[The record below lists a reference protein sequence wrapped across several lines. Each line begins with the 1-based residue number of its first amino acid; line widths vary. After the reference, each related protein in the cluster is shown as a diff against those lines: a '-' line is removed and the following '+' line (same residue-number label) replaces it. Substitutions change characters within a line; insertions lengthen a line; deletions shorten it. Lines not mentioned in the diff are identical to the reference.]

1 MDAEAVLRP
10 HLLTTDHVLGCAE
23 NDGRV
28 ARTEVHTIRAEVDAA
43 MVTTPA
49 SREAKI
55 RFLAEQKFPDPY
67 GARLRRRRLTQ
78 LRSSADIQAEQYLEA
93 LNHLSD
99 SELEKHYENALSAI
113 RAEADREEAARAF
126 NQPHANADVSR
137 WAQMPYWTLD
147 EAVALSLGRDPRFVN
162 WETVQQLVA
171 SSRFAFRF
179 ADQREIVNRAR
190 TMGQLRERT
199 TPATFI
205 AWAERMQFPMPDELV
220 NAVKSVGNPAP
231 DWKKLFEQSHS
242 QVQALTS
249 RLQEL
254 EREKTPAETAP
265 LDPRERE
272 SLLKLVIGMAIGG
285 YSYEPNA
292 KRSTIVGEIV
302 SDLLLAG
309 MSISEDTVRRHL
321 ASGKELLPK
330 DETE

>member
-1 MDAEAVLRP
+1 
-10 HLLTTDHVLGCAE
+10 
-23 NDGRV
+23 
-28 ARTEVHTIRAEVDAA
+28 

-55 RFLAEQKFPDPY
+55 RFLVEQKFPDPY

-78 LRSSADIQAEQYLEA
+78 LRSSADIQAERYFEA

-99 SELEKHYENALSAI
+99 SELDKHYENALSAI

-126 NQPHANADVSR
+126 NQPHARADVSR

-147 EAVALSLGRDPRFVN
+147 EAVALSLGRDPRFAN

-179 ADQREIVNRAR
+179 AAQREIVNRAK
-190 TMGQLRERT
+190 TMGQLREKT
-199 TPATFI
+199 TPALFL

-220 NAVKSVGNPAP
+220 DAVKSVGTPAP
-231 DWKKLFEQSHS
+231 DWKSLFEQSQL

-254 EREKTPAETAP
+254 EREKPPAETAP
-265 LDPRERE
+265 LDPRERQ
-272 SLLKLVIGMAIGG
+272 SLLKLVIAMAVKG
-285 YSYEPNA
+285 YTYDPSA
-292 KRSTIVGEIV
+292 KRSDVISEIESDVNFVG
-302 SDLLLAG
+302 L
-309 MSISEDTVRRHL
+309 SISKDTIRKHL
-321 ASGKELLPK
+321 DQGGKLLPG